1 MEIFKIGFLTVRLL
15 DIFDIVIVGFILFKL
30 YDLLKGGIGIN
41 LFAGILLFVFAYYL
55 FKNVLH
61 LELLSELF
69 GQFINV
75 GVLALIILFQPE
87 LRKFLVIMGTNSITI
102 RNIFKKQINNWPAF
116 GAEEKKPL
124 KILSITKACRN
135 MSESKTGALIVLA
148 GNNDLKYYANS
159 GDLIEGEVS
168 KRLIETIFNKQS
180 PMHDGALIIQD
191 GKIYAA
197 RCLLPITQNDEMP
210 ATLGT
215 RHRAAIGITEQ
226 SDAMSIIVS
235 EETGEIAVAES
246 GILTLNVTVAELE
259 IYIKKFEEQ

>member
-15 DIFDIVIVGFILFKL
+15 DIIDIAIVGFILFKL

-61 LELLSELF
+61 LELLSELL

-75 GVLALIILFQPE
+75 GVLALLILFQPE
-87 LRKFLVIMGTNSITI
+87 LRKFLIIMGTNSITI
-102 RNIFKKQINNWPAF
+102 RNLFKKQITNWPAF

-124 KILSITKACRN
+124 KITSITKACRN

-148 GNNDLKYYANS
+148 GNNDLTYYANS

-180 PMHDGALIIQD
+180 PMHDGAVIIQD
-191 GKIYAA
+191 GKIFAA
-197 RCLLPITQNDEMP
+197 RCLLPITQNDELP
-210 ATLGT
+210 AALGT

-246 GILTLNVTVAELE
+246 GNLNLNVSLTELE
-259 IYIKKFEEQ
+259 NLIKKFETQ